1 VPRLFGTDG
10 IRGVANRDLTPELA
24 MAVGRGLVATLG
36 RGDAPYLIARDTRL
50 SGEMLEAALVAGIC
64 AGGGDVDRAGILP
77 TPAMAYLVRQL
88 HRPCGV
94 VLSASHN
101 PIEDNGIKV
110 FGPDGF
116 KLPDEVE
123 DRIEAAAAAGG
134 DRPLGTAIGRAA
146 DFENAEELYLDYLMG
161 LGLHPLSGLRVTV
174 DCAYG
179 ASYRVAPRL
188 WRALGAEVIPLH
200 DDPDGAKINVACG
213 STHPRPLVE
222 AVLAHRAD
230 VGFAHD
236 GDADRV
242 IAVDERGEVVDGDLI
257 MAIAARDLAA
267 EGRLRGGLVVATV
280 MSNLGLERLLAAQA
294 IRLERARVGDR
305 YVLERMQDLGA
316 SLGGE
321 QSGHIIFLEEAT
333 TGDGLLTALHL
344 ADVMRRSGQPLS
356 ALAGGFQRFPQVLHN
371 VVVGDRHRWEADRDV
386 RAAIDDA
393 ETRLA
398 DQGRLLVRAS
408 GTEPLVRV
416 MVEAHDAAE
425 AEAVAAAVAQVIAA
439 RYGTATSGAGGA
451 DAAGA
456 DGADGAGADGADVG

>member
-1 VPRLFGTDG
+1 VARLFGTDG

-50 SGEMLEAALVAGIC
+50 SGEMLTSALVAGIC

-123 DRIEAAAAAGG
+123 DRVEAAARAGG
-134 DRPLGTAIGRAA
+134 ERPVGTAVGRAA
-146 DFENAEELYLDYLMG
+146 DFENAEELYLEHLTS
-161 LGLHPLSGLRVTV
+161 LGLHPLAGLRLAV

-179 ASYRVAPRL
+179 AAYRVAPRM
-188 WRALGAEVIPLH
+188 WRALGADVIPIH
-200 DDPDGAKINVACG
+200 DEPDGARINVACG
-213 STHPRPLVE
+213 STHLRPLVE
-222 AVLAHRAD
+222 AVRAHHAD

-242 IAVDERGEVVDGDLI
+242 IAVDERGEIVDGDLI

-267 EGRLRGGLVVATV
+267 AGRLRGGLVVATV
-280 MSNLGLERLLAAQA
+280 MSNLGLEHLLAAHT

-305 YVLERMQDLGA
+305 YVLDRMQDLGA

-321 QSGHIIFLEEAT
+321 QSGHIIFLDEAT

-371 VVVGDRHRWEADRDV
+371 VVVGDRDRWEADRDV
-386 RAAIDDA
+386 RAAIDA
-393 ETRLA
+393 AQTRLA
-398 DQGRLLVRAS
+398 DRGRLLVRAS

-416 MVEAHDAAE
+416 MVEARDAAE
-425 AEAVAAAVAQVIAA
+425 AEAVAAAVADVIAA
-439 RYGTATSGAGGA
+439 RYGTGRVAPAGTGGA
-451 DAAGA
+451 NG
-456 DGADGAGADGADVG
+456 